1 MDRGGEE
8 LNREGFGPLTDLF
21 GSDTQGRLIFDL
33 VRTIVANRLKI
44 RALEGVLVGK
54 GVISREELDGIY
66 ESALSSSSDDVINEV
81 LQEFGGGNTDY

>member
-1 MDRGGEE
+1 MET
-8 LNREGFGPLTDLF
+8 EGYGPLTDLF

-44 RALEGVLVGK
+44 RALEGVLVDK
-54 GVISREELDGIY
+54 GVVSREELNGIY
-66 ESALSSSSDDVINEV
+66 EDVLSVSSDDIINEV

>member
-1 MDRGGEE
+1 MD
-8 LNREGFGPLTDLF
+8 REGFGPLTDLF

-54 GVISREELDGIY
+54 GVISREELDVIY
-66 ESALSSSSDDVINEV
+66 ENVLSASSDDVINEV
-81 LQEFGGGNTDY
+81 LQEFGGGNTDF